1 MAPKL
6 TTTAKKK
13 KSADRLKMNLKF
25 SVRYITD
32 LLKSH
37 NDLVDDTYRKNLNT
51 LVKAT
56 FFRLKRN
63 CHAVETIRA
72 LHI

>member
-1 MAPKL
+1 MK
-6 TTTAKKK
+6 
-13 KSADRLKMNLKF
+13 LKF

-32 LLKSH
+32 LLKSP